1 MTTKGLKSKAFYSL
15 VDSSGSELVGPY
27 ESKGEVKRRA
37 SQLRQTGRIKKQKL
51 YWASP
56 EPGWGGGSNWFTAAQ
71 VREFS
76 VKNRGKR
83 NPAASASEAYT
94 ERAARRNPSDA
105 YRAGV
110 SAMKSAAARHGTTNL
125 TPSIAQREE
134 WRHAWGDFMKG
145 WKAEAKRPNPA
156 SQASEAYTDFHGRPS
171 EEVVTVKTE
180 VHYHK
185 HLAACGELR
194 KLVIKPVGKLFTV
207 SLSGFKKA
215 LLAFNEKRTQL
226 FIEGGDQAVDLRQ
239 FGIKAPHET
248 ETLGEVRVI
257 EYFTIKDHLGNEGG
271 KAVYVH
277 KFHKPYPVLIYNVLD
292 QQLTFSGGSY
302 KVLAEGIDK

>member
-1 MTTKGLKSKAFYSL
+1 MKSTYYVGSTPFSTRDAAVKRAKQYANEDGTPVTVTVEREKTDRYTKTRGRVLGFSVGSLLPSKQFEVKPDKQKANPRGRIVVKGVEYDKGQNRTWISVETPQFSKRYYVSGYVPKSKALGF
-15 VDSSGSELVGPY
+15 VRARVERELK
-27 ESKGEVKRRA
+27 EFN
-37 SQLRQTGRIKKQKL
+37 
-51 YWASP
+51 
-56 EPGWGGGSNWFTAAQ
+56 PG
-71 VREFS
+71 
-76 VKNRGKR
+76 K
-83 NPAASASEAYT
+83 
-94 ERAARRNPSDA
+94 
-105 YRAGV
+105 
-110 SAMKSAAARHGTTNL
+110 
-125 TPSIAQREE
+125 
-134 WRHAWGDFMKG
+134 
-145 WKAEAKRPNPA
+145 AKRNPA
-156 SQASEAYTDFHGRPS
+156 SQASEAYTDFHGRAS

-180 VHYHK
+180 IHYHK